1 LAQIQDRKK
10 QARPPLGSL
19 ACQTF
24 GCDRY
29 FLGAAGAFVA
39 GGEDMSPLS
48 LQATKKDTLT
58 NARNKY
64 VMSFF
69 MAPV

>member
-1 LAQIQDRKK
+1 
-10 QARPPLGSL
+10 
-19 ACQTF
+19 
-24 GCDRY
+24 
-29 FLGAAGAFVA
+29 LGAAGAFVA

-64 VMSFF
+64 VISFF